1 MIDDRRVSRPH
12 ARLVRIYGQF
22 QLVDESRRGSFI
34 LNADGDTEHVTMN
47 VSAPLSG
54 AGKITRGDPP
64 DSVAPI
70 TIKYTN
76 GIIDVAAV
84 KR

>member
-1 MIDDRRVSRPH
+1 VIDDRRVSRPH

-54 AGKITRGDPP
+54 AGKITLCDQR
-64 DSVAPI
+64 DSVDPV
-70 TIKYTN
+70 TIEYA
-76 GIIDVAAV
+76 ISSLDAAAT
-84 KR
+84 